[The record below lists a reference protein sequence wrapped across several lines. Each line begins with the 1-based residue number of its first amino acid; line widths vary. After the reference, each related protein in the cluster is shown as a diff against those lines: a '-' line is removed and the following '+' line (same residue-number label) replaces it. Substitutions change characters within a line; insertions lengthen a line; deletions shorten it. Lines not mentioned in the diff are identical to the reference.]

1 VKRNHT
7 YKLLF
12 SVAENV
18 SPQVTC
24 TVVITGKSGAVKKRW
39 SWGSTKAAPKGYWW
53 STGYKC
59 ALAKGTYSI
68 RVYGNDLARNTQR
81 VVGKASLSVS

>member
-1 VKRNHT
+1 MKT
-7 YKLLF
+7 CKLLF
-12 SVAENV
+12 AVADST

-24 TVVITGKSGAVKKRW
+24 KVVITGKSGTVEKRW
-39 SWGSTKAAPKGYWW
+39 SWGYAKDAPKGCWW

-68 RVYGNDLARNTQR
+68 RVYGNDLAHNTQGMI
-81 VVGKASLSVS
+81 GKASLSVS